1 MIDDDY
7 EATLVYVTRSSSDL
21 ELFVKHIII
30 RKFHFSYTW
39 HSPSSPLPSSSSCVA
54 ARLPQYL
61 PPLLF
66 IIIYKIHST
75 STYYYYATLAPTILV
90 PFSESSSQKLNGSL
104 LVLFFARLKIKFND
118 FPRWNIVDGGELNSQ
133 SWVVAQLGIHISL
146 SLALSHFSSVLRAQ
160 SPSSCIRII

>member
-1 MIDDDY
+1 MAFTFLLY
-7 EATLVYVTRSSSDL
+7 LL
-21 ELFVKHIII
+21 L
-30 RKFHFSYTW
+30 
-39 HSPSSPLPSSSSCVA
+39 
-54 ARLPQYL
+54 RLPQYYL

-146 SLALSHFSSVLRAQ
+146 SLSLCLTSVQFYELSHHHV
-160 SPSSCIRII
+160 